1 MENDYQMSFEEFA
14 SVMSAEEL
22 IEAKK
27 RRGPKS
33 GAQTPSKPSERR
45 RGSKKNKPGSA
56 GKKGGKITFSE
67 KTITSLKNKVKEHNE
82 KHKRKVTLSQLKKVY
97 RRGAGAFSVL
107 PDQTLLN
114 NNVTAPAFIAFND
127 ANLRTDSSAWC
138 SMEGLTSGGICDCRN
153 TVHGAYYYKHT
164 GGDMVIN
171 EVRLNGRGPVAYE
184 WDTGTSQKV
193 IRVPDWSAAPYVSW
207 PTSWTFNLGEGQ
219 LSMTVLRG
227 DS

>member
-67 KTITSLKNKVKEHNE
+67 KTITSLKNKVG
-82 KHKRKVTLSQLKKVY
+82 KVKQSY
-97 RRGAGAFSVL
+97 R
-107 PDQTLLN
+107 
-114 NNVTAPAFIAFND
+114 D
-127 ANLRTDSSAWC
+127 ADKDLMS
-138 SMEGLTSGGICDCRN
+138 
-153 TVHGAYYYKHT
+153 K
-164 GGDMVIN
+164 
-171 EVRLNGRGPVAYE
+171 
-184 WDTGTSQKV
+184 
-193 IRVPDWSAAPYVSW
+193 
-207 PTSWTFNLGEGQ
+207 
-219 LSMTVLRG
+219 
-227 DS
+227 